1 MPPRSKRARL
11 DDAAEGY
18 DAVDH
23 SALQS
28 ATFYNDK
35 LIPLFLRK
43 QLPFFLRD
51 AEEAG
56 RSFFRISSFLHKL
69 ENPSFVPRIP
79 GNPTPSV
86 ADARA
91 WVAAK
96 ITERTSRLMEVSL
109 EAVVHKWQVSM
120 AQFFD
125 LAVKSSNDERY
136 RTWAEAQVLVAT
148 TRFDHGRV
156 DAGVQATLRNHDDL
170 VRSANEAQRAA
181 ALEAQMD
188 SVKLAPFIARLVE
201 TAVAAQLDRQHRSSP
216 NPTVPTAAAPPTTA
230 ANAAVASMATDQP
243 PLVPALLDTFAT
255 VVARGRKVGT
265 GGGNAPVTTQS
276 HVSHDTTRTAPRTA
290 QRTAPNTALRNVQ
303 SRSDV
308 SAVRGRG
315 ASRRGSAPPARG
327 RGRGPASGQSRRPPS
342 GQANTARNAQ
352 RPRRGGSAMPPRRG
366 QSTRGRGSIRTN

>member
-11 DDAAEGY
+11 EDAAEGD

-28 ATFYNDK
+28 ASFYNDK

-56 RSFFRISSFLHKL
+56 RSFFRISSFLKKL

-86 ADARA
+86 ADARE

-96 ITERTSRLMEVSL
+96 LTEMTCRLAEVSL
-109 EAVVHKWQVSM
+109 EAVVHKWHTSM

-125 LAVKSSNDERY
+125 LAGKSSNDERY
-136 RTWAEAQVLVAT
+136 RTWAEAQTLVAT

-156 DAGVQATLRNHDDL
+156 DAGFQATLRNHDDL

-201 TAVAAQLDRQHRSSP
+201 TTVAAQLGRQHRASP
-216 NPTVPTAAAPPTTA
+216 NPSVPTAAAPPITA
-230 ANAAVASMATDQP
+230 ANAAVASMATDRP

-255 VVARGRKVGT
+255 VVARGRKVST
-265 GGGNAPVTTQS
+265 GGGNAPVMTQS
-276 HVSHDTTRTAPRTA
+276 RVSHDTTRTAPRTT
-290 QRTAPNTALRNVQ
+290 QRTAPTALRNTQ

-315 ASRRGSAPPARG
+315 ASRRGSAQPARG
-327 RGRGPASGQSRRPPS
+327 RGRGPVSGQSRRPPS
-342 GQANTARNAQ
+342 GQANTARNVQ
-352 RPRRGGSAMPPRRG
+352 RPRRGGNAMQPRRG
-366 QSTRGRGSIRTN
+366 QSTRGRGSTRTN